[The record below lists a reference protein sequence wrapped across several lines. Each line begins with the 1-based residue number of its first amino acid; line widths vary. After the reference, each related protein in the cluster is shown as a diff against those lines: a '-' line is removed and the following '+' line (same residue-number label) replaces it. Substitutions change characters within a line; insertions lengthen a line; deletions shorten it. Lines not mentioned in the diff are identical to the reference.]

1 LYNFRLLAESWIV
14 SSLIQL
20 RIRLAIQEPVDFR
33 YEVPGYV
40 FEPALSI
47 LDALMWNSRDRLR
60 AYLSGQ
66 RGTNS
71 GASLRFDDNHRLVG
85 PFAGRGQ
92 GV

>member
-1 LYNFRLLAESWIV
+1 VNPPGGKDLFDPMKFAASG
-14 SSLIQL
+14 
-20 RIRLAIQEPVDFR
+20 IRLTIQEPVDFR
-33 YEVPGYV
+33 YDVPGYV